1 MESEREALTKK
12 FQDDRAGLEEE
23 LACAIREEL
32 KDEYVSQM
40 EKLQE
45 TYNLERKQLMQ
56 QNNLLQQELDA
67 MFNEFNK
74 EAKTTKKVDELN
86 RTITALQK
94 DKILAEK
101 AQAELQKALQMTKTA
116 MESRIAEIDEEKA
129 SAVNAVKKEM
139 VHASMEAGKQKATLD
154 AVNRE
159 KKILEKSVEKL
170 QKENSELQKEA
181 GKNSELQEKIAKL
194 EEENRSLLDETRKL
208 KFQLEQF
215 QNTVIPAHAQHVI
228 DKLQERNMFLEEKLS
243 TIQHK
248 LLRVDDTVDKLAHP
262 KNGASLN
269 GHDESSKILAEKM
282 DSLTAHETNESA
294 NHLYKEKEKMQAL
307 QLEKE
312 RLEDELRKVTHM
324 LEDATSD
331 LARFRSQNSHHLGT
345 RSGSPVDIE
354 NFTKLQIDLV
364 DQQRQLRELQEFMDN
379 KENEKSRNI
388 RVKENEHKKLI
399 KHLEEEKTNLTRKLK
414 LTQKM
419 LDEQLEKINAHYADC
434 EKRNILVVDLYKE
447 NSDLME
453 ALYLMEERKKDAVSR
468 CYKLEDQCKVL
479 RVMLKKVCHVA
490 IT

>member
-56 QNNLLQQELDA
+56 QSNLLQQELDA

-215 QNTVIPAHAQHVI
+215 QNTVIPAHAQ
-228 DKLQERNMFLEEKLS
+228 
-243 TIQHK
+243 
-248 LLRVDDTVDKLAHP
+248 
-262 KNGASLN
+262 NGASLN